1 MHTFANIALLHF
13 YAGVKHDDLLEAM
26 KELFEGSDATH
37 KISIF
42 EIKSPETADM
52 VIAIKIKASSMLKV
66 LSLQKRIITY
76 LMLAEPAVLAVKNGV
91 WKDFEINEKDG
102 SFVITTNEGEV
113 VQMHQIYRETVS

>member
-26 KELFEGSDATH
+26 KELFEGSDATF
-37 KISIF
+37 KTTIF
-42 EIKSPETADM
+42 EIESPETDDV
-52 VIAIKIKASSMLKV
+52 VIAIKIKANSMLKV
-66 LSLQKRIITY
+66 LSLQKRIIAF

-102 SFVITTNEGEV
+102 SFVITTNEGELV
-113 VQMHQIYRETVS
+113 KMHQLYKANT